1 MPNPFSI
8 QIIDDGM
15 DLCREVYAWLEQAG
29 YAVACSQPVRTL
41 VSALMNQPPDL
52 LIIGMRN
59 NHGAGYETY
68 ERICSHRQL
77 RHLPLIV
84 LSENA
89 DLEYEILDAY
99 DFQAWPGE
107 RSRLLKTIAQLATA
121 GSAKVVGHFSVE
133 QLEPFK
139 ELLHQR
145 SGLHFSV
152 SNWRLLE
159 RGLQRRM
166 QALQIGTP
174 QKYLAYLEREADN
187 RDEFNKLV
195 GLLTVGETCFFRY
208 RSHHDALVHQVFP
221 SLIARNAASQRLRI
235 WSAGC
240 STGEEPYSLAI
251 KLLDNFPQLSGWD
264 VQILATDINKRSLRQ
279 AREGVYA
286 ERALRQA
293 EPRYRERYFRVVEGH
308 FQVESQ
314 VRRKVRFAH
323 LNLQADR
330 FPDAGNGTAELD
342 LILCRNVLIYFHL
355 ETIRQIVARFA
366 DSLNPQGYLFL
377 GHAETLQYVSDR
389 FVRHHQHNAF
399 YYQLKEPQAVKM
411 APVSRPPQKVSAPAP
426 PSARILPPPQLSSP
440 PPARTPSPGLPP
452 LLAPTTTMTSPE
464 PPAKP
469 DVEQLYRQAMM
480 AFDREEFAA
489 ADQLFDQILTLRAEH
504 PLALVGK
511 GLISANQGHYDESRK
526 WCARAIQYD
535 DLCPA
540 AYLLR
545 GLILDMEEQLERA
558 LVEYQ
563 KVLWLDR
570 DFVMAHYLLA
580 KVHGRLAQTDQ
591 QGRALRNAIR
601 ILEKQS
607 DQGVLPFSG
616 GLSRPVF
623 LDICRRELGTL
634 PVV

>member
-1 MPNPFSI
+1 MPRPFSI

-15 DLCREVYAWLEQAG
+15 DLCREVYDWLEQAG
-29 YAVACSQPVRTL
+29 YAVVCSEPVRTL
-41 VSALMNQPPDL
+41 VSALASQPPDL
-52 LIIGMRN
+52 LIIGLRN
-59 NHGAGYETY
+59 SHGAGYEAY
-68 ERICSHRQL
+68 ERVSSHRQL
-77 RHLPLIV
+77 RHLPMIV
-84 LSENA
+84 LGETP
-89 DLEYEILDAY
+89 DLEYEVLDAY
-99 DFQAWPGE
+99 DFQTWPAE
-107 RSRLLKTIAQLATA
+107 RSRLLKSIAQVAAA
-121 GSAKVVGHFSVE
+121 GPAKVVGHFAVE

-139 ELLHQR
+139 VLLHQR

-166 QALQIGTP
+166 QALQIATP
-174 QKYLAYLEREADN
+174 QRYLAYLDREADN

-221 SLIARNAASQRLRI
+221 QLITRNAVSQRLRI

-251 KLLDNFPQLSGWD
+251 MLLDNFPQLYGWD

-293 EPRYRERYFRVVEGH
+293 EDRYRERYFREVGGYFRVEP
-308 FQVESQ
+308 Q
-314 VRRKVRFAH
+314 VRRLVRFAH

-330 FPDAGNGTAELD
+330 FPDAVNGTAGLD

-366 DSLNPQGYLFL
+366 DCLHPQGHLFL

-399 YYQLKEPQAVKM
+399 YYQRKEPQAAKAV
-411 APVSRPPQKVSAPAP
+411 PVPV
-426 PSARILPPPQLSSP
+426 SP
-440 PPARTPSPGLPP
+440 PPPAGACSAPKSRSALPSTQPP
-452 LLAPTTTMTSPE
+452 SSVNAMVPPT

-469 DVEQLYRQAMM
+469 DVDLLYRQAIQ
-480 AFDREEFAA
+480 AFDREEFSV
-489 ADQLFDQILTLRAEH
+489 ADRLFDQILEFRPDH

-511 GLISANQGHYDESRK
+511 GLIQANQGQYDESRR

-580 KVHGRLAQTDQ
+580 KVHARLGQPEQ

-616 GLSRPVF
+616 GLSRSVF
-623 LDICRRELGTL
+623 LEICRRELGVL
-634 PVV
+634 RQN

>member
-1 MPNPFSI
+1 MPKAFSI

-15 DLCREVYAWLEQAG
+15 DLCREVYVWLEQAG

-41 VSALMNQPPDL
+41 ISALVNQPPDL

-59 NHGAGYETY
+59 SHGEGYATY
-68 ERICSHRQL
+68 ERISSHRQL

-99 DFQAWPGE
+99 DFQTWPGE
-107 RSRLLKTIAQLATA
+107 RSRLLKTIAQLAAA

-166 QALQIGTP
+166 QALQIATP
-174 QKYLAYLEREADN
+174 RKYLTYLEREADN

-221 SLIARNAASQRLRI
+221 QLIARNAASQRLRI

-279 AREGVYA
+279 AREGIYS

-293 EPRYRERYFRVVEGH
+293 EPRYRERYFRAVDGH
-308 FQVESQ
+308 FLVEAQ
-314 VRRKVRFAH
+314 ARRMVRFAH
-323 LNLQADR
+323 LNLQADS
-330 FPDAGNGTAELD
+330 FPAADSGTAELD

-366 DSLNPQGYLFL
+366 NCLNPHGYLFL

-389 FVRHHQHNAF
+389 FTRHHQHNAF
-399 YYQLKEPQAVKM
+399 YYQLK
-411 APVSRPPQKVSAPAP
+411 APPAP
-426 PSARILPPPQLSSP
+426 KAALPPPPAVVSVPVPLPPPRETSP
-440 PPARTPSPGLPP
+440 PPQPAPTRTPP
-452 LLAPTTTMTSPE
+452 A

-469 DVEQLYRQAMM
+469 VVEDLYRQAMLT
-480 AFDREEFAA
+480 FDREEFAA
-489 ADQLFDQILTLRAEH
+489 ADQLFDQILALQPAH
-504 PLALVGK
+504 SLALIGK
-511 GLISANQGHYDESRK
+511 GLICANQGQYDEARK

-535 DLCPA
+535 DLCPD

-545 GLILDMEEQLERA
+545 GLILDMEEQLDRA

-580 KVHGRLAQTDQ
+580 KAYGRLAQAEQ

-601 ILEKQS
+601 SLEKQS
-607 DQGVLPFSG
+607 DQGVIPFSG

-623 LDICRRELGTL
+623 LEICRRELEAL
-634 PVV
+634 RLN